1 MCTKY
6 VEKRMFER
14 RVRRSYALFVRSFSE
29 RDLAAVVMVD
39 MYRNQEWL
47 LVMNVN
53 NPLLQTYLKSV
64 STRKYRWVQL
74 RLISSDG

>member
-1 MCTKY
+1 MCVKD
-6 VEKRMFER
+6 VEKRIIDR
-14 RVRRSYALFVRSFSE
+14 RVRRSYALFVRSFPE

-39 MYRNQEWL
+39 MYRNREWL

-53 NPLLQTYLKSV
+53 NPLLQVYLKSV

-74 RLISSDG
+74 RLISSGD

>member
-1 MCTKY
+1 MCTRT
-6 VEKRMFER
+6 VIRRMVDR
-14 RVRRSYALFVRSFSE
+14 RVRRSYALFVRSFPN

-39 MYRNQEWL
+39 MYRNREWL

-53 NPLLQTYLKSV
+53 NPLLQTYFRSV
-64 STRKYRWVQL
+64 SAKKYRWVQL

>member
-1 MCTKY
+1 MCTRT
-6 VEKRMFER
+6 VVRRIIDR
-14 RVRRSYALFVRSFSE
+14 RVRRSYALFVRSFPE

-39 MYRNQEWL
+39 MYRNREWL

-53 NPLLQTYLKSV
+53 NPLLQVYLKSV

>member
-1 MCTKY
+1 
-6 VEKRMFER
+6 MFER